1 MKKKVIVV
9 VVCILMIIGCG
20 ILFLDYQ
27 NKEKNTVLKIKN
39 SYHEIVSTIKPK
51 KIYIYQDSKYQEVGT
66 LEKDTI
72 LFLEDKKVKNSKDI
86 YYKINNSNYY
96 ITYQDIEKKDNYQVD
111 DSFDNYVATIKIKTN
126 PTNLYQ
132 NDSVQI
138 TLDQVLDFD
147 VLFHDDDK
155 YYVKFLDNIYWIQDS
170 YQLSNQETDTL
181 KDISILNLDS
191 KITVQKL
198 TTILDYLKE
207 NNYKSIT
214 VLDFK
219 RWVEEKASLE
229 NNQVLLLSHQELDNE
244 KKDLLEKYSYK
255 VNTNFDDIFVSGD
268 SQVKVGDNTYYQYD
282 IYNTTSI
289 DRIKDMLN
297 GIKETRIE
305 NQQIA
310 VLNYHFFYDSSLK
323 EECNEIICIDTK
335 NFRKQLDYLK
345 ENNYKILTMEEF
357 NDWLDKKITLPK
369 NSVLITVDD
378 GAMGTSFI
386 NGNKL
391 IPILEEY
398 QIPASLFLITGW
410 WDINN
415 YRSNYLEV
423 YSHGEELH
431 HNNYCKNGKCGYK
444 SLLLSKEEMIND
456 LELSVSKTNTRLA
469 FCYPFYQ
476 KNDTMV
482 EALKES
488 GFSVAFVGGN
498 KKAKQTDS
506 KYQVPRYIIYKNTS
520 LESFIKMVSN

>member
-9 VVCILMIIGCG
+9 VVCILMIIVCG
-20 ILFLDYQ
+20 ILFLYYQ
-27 NKEKNTVLKIKN
+27 NKEKNTILKIKN
-39 SYHEIVSTIKPK
+39 SYHKIVSTIKPK

-72 LFLEDKKVKNSKDI
+72 LFLEDKKVKNSQDI
-86 YYKINNSNYY
+86 YYKIKNSNYY

-155 YYVKFLDNIYWIQDS
+155 YYVKFLNNIYWIQDS
-170 YQLSNQETDTL
+170 YQLSDQETDTL

-198 TTILDYLKE
+198 TAILDYLKE

-229 NNQVLLLSHQELDNE
+229 NNQVLLLSHQELDTE

-268 SQVKVGDNTYYQYD
+268 SKVKVGDNTYYQYD

-310 VLNYHFFYDSSLK
+310 VLNYHFFYDSSMK
-323 EECNEIICIDTK
+323 
-335 NFRKQLDYLK
+335 
-345 ENNYKILTMEEF
+345 EEF

>member
-1 MKKKVIVV
+1 M
-9 VVCILMIIGCG
+9 
-20 ILFLDYQ
+20 
-27 NKEKNTVLKIKN
+27 
-39 SYHEIVSTIKPK
+39 
-51 KIYIYQDSKYQEVGT
+51 
-66 LEKDTI
+66 
-72 LFLEDKKVKNSKDI
+72 
-86 YYKINNSNYY
+86 
-96 ITYQDIEKKDNYQVD
+96 
-111 DSFDNYVATIKIKTN
+111 
-126 PTNLYQ
+126 
-132 NDSVQI
+132 
-138 TLDQVLDFD
+138 
-147 VLFHDDDK
+147 
-155 YYVKFLDNIYWIQDS
+155 
-170 YQLSNQETDTL
+170 
-181 KDISILNLDS
+181 
-191 KITVQKL
+191 
-198 TTILDYLKE
+198 
-207 NNYKSIT
+207 
-214 VLDFK
+214 
-219 RWVEEKASLE
+219 
-229 NNQVLLLSHQELDNE
+229 LLLSHQELDTE
-244 KKDLLEKYSYK
+244 KKDLLKKYSYK

-456 LELSVSKTNTRLA
+456 LELSVTKTNTRLA